1 MKREL
6 QSLFEEHFGELPA
19 LYAAPG
25 RVNLIG
31 EHTDYNGGFVLPG
44 AIDRGI
50 SVALR
55 LNDRKESRLF
65 AVDFG
70 EAWQGDLTT
79 ACIPEP
85 VWARYIYGVVQE
97 LRLRRVDVPNFDCAF
112 TGDIP
117 RGLELAS
124 SAALTVAAAYAL
136 DDLLGSRLP
145 REVLAK
151 VCQMTEHKYIGVRCG
166 VMDQFTALQGRAG
179 ELIRLD
185 CRTLDYEMV
194 PFRPEGYRVLLV
206 DSMIKGGNFEEYNI
220 RRSQCEMGV
229 RILARHVPR
238 VTMLRDIS
246 PDMLDTYRDEMPA
259 EVYRRCRFVIDEND
273 RVLRG
278 SNLLRAGDYE
288 GFGREMYA
296 SHRGLSEEYG
306 VSCAELDFIQQI
318 ARETDGVI
326 GSRMMGAG
334 WGGCVINL
342 VREDC
347 ADAFVAEVQRRYRDR
362 FGLAARSI
370 DVVISDGA
378 HREA

>member
-1 MKREL
+1 MKRDL
-6 QSLFEEHFGELPA
+6 QSLFEEHFGGLPA
-19 LYAAPG
+19 CYAAPG

-50 SVALR
+50 RVALR

-65 AVDFG
+65 AADFD
-70 EAWQGDLTT
+70 EAWQGDLTS

-85 VWARYIYGVVQE
+85 VWARYLYGVVQE

-117 RGLELAS
+117 FGLELAS
-124 SAALTVAAAYAL
+124 SAALTVAVAYAL

-166 VMDQFTALQGRAG
+166 IMDQFTALCGRTG

-206 DSMIKGGNFEEYNI
+206 DSMIKGGNLEEYNI

-238 VTMLRDIS
+238 VTMLRDVS

-296 SHRGLSEEYG
+296 SHQGLSEEYG

-347 ADAFVAEVQRRYRDR
+347 ADAFVAEVQRRYGDR
-362 FGLAARSI
+362 FGRSARSI